1 MRERMSGGFGF
12 SLGAALGV
20 AATAVVVAAGATS
33 QPVLSVIAMVAVV
46 NVIALVSTWRAAL
59 GTAVVCWFLHDGF
72 VLGRHGDLALV
83 GQAGHDALVIGFDA
97 LGVLLLVSTFRAA
110 PAPVL
115 HLRESDPS
123 APRVPVQ
130 RQPVFTQSQRG
141 TTGS

>member
-1 MRERMSGGFGF
+1 
-12 SLGAALGV
+12 LGV
-20 AATAVVVAAGATS
+20 VLGIAVTVLVVAVGATS
-33 QPVLSVIAMVAVV
+33 RPVLSVIAVVAVV
-46 NVIALVSTWRAAL
+46 NLIAVISTWRATL

-110 PAPVL
+110 LAPML
-115 HLRESDPS
+115 HLRENDSS
-123 APRVPVQ
+123 APRLPVQ
-130 RQPVFTQSQRG
+130 RQAIFTQSQRR

>member
-1 MRERMSGGFGF
+1 VKRIPGGFGF
-12 SLGAALGV
+12 PLGAAFGI
-20 AATAVVVAAGATS
+20 AATVLVVATGATS
-33 QPVLSVIAMVAVV
+33 QPVLSVIAMVVVV
-46 NVIALVSTWRAAL
+46 NVIALISTGWAAL

-83 GQAGHDALVIGFDA
+83 GQAGHDAFVIGFDA

-110 PAPVL
+110 LAHML
-115 HLRESDPS
+115 HLREGDPS
-123 APRVPVQ
+123 APRVPAQ